1 MFSMKRCPQCSTEYD
16 DQVNFCAKDGRSL
29 VIKTGIR
36 TKLCPHCANSI
47 AEDALKCPY
56 CKADLSS
63 PAAPQWPTRET
74 DTPEARRGSQKSKTS
89 MGSKAILIAGLVVFA
104 IGVFLIGGQRQ
115 RSELQ
120 SLLDEKLLQL
130 KDKEQMIGSL
140 QAELVQLKEKEQK
153 IQALDAELQQ
163 LKRKEQNLQNLEAE
177 LSKARKELARQS
189 TQIGQ
194 LTAKLEQSQKNL
206 ASTQQKLDRTAKEA
220 ERLAAANRTAS
231 AQASQR
237 PVEPT
242 SRGGNAPS
250 EGDLGVYQTIR
261 PTSVYQEPSPSSRVL
276 SRINKGTRVNV
287 VRSLGDWLE
296 VRSQRNNPPGFIRR
310 DDVTFVAKAN

>member
-1 MFSMKRCPQCSTEYD
+1 MKRCPQCSTEYD
-16 DQVNFCAKDGRSL
+16 DQVSFCPKDGKSL
-29 VIKTGIR
+29 VAKGGIR

-63 PAAPQWPTRET
+63 PTAPQWPTRET
-74 DTPEARRGSQKSKTS
+74 DALEARRGSQKSKTS

-120 SLLDEKLLQL
+120 SLLDDKLVQL
-130 KDKEQMIGSL
+130 KNKEQEIQTL
-140 QAELVQLKEKEQK
+140 QAELMQLKGNEQK
-153 IQALDAELQQ
+153 I
-163 LKRKEQNLQNLEAE
+163 RNLETE
-177 LSKARKELARQS
+177 LAQARKELAQHS
-189 TQIGQ
+189 TEVAQ
-194 LTAKLEQSQKNL
+194 LKAKLEQSQKNL

-220 ERLAAANRTAS
+220 ERLAAIKTAP
-231 AQASQR
+231 APKAPPR
-237 PVEPT
+237 PVEPA
-242 SRGGNAPS
+242 SRVGEARS
-250 EGDLGVYQTIR
+250 ATDLGVYQTIR
-261 PTSVYQEPSPSSRVL
+261 PTSVYEEPSPSSRVL

-296 VRSQRNNPPGFIRR
+296 VKSQRNNPPGFIRR

>member
-63 PAAPQWPTRET
+63 GAAPQWPTQEE
-74 DTPEARRGSQKSKTS
+74 DPVELRRRSNRHKISMTSKV
-89 MGSKAILIAGLVVFA
+89 ILITGLLVFTV
-104 IGVFLIGGQRQ
+104 GVFLIGVQRQ
-115 RSELQ
+115 RSESQPVLE
-120 SLLDEKLLQL
+120 EKLRQL
-130 KDKEQMIGSL
+130 KDKDE
-140 QAELVQLKEKEQK
+140 K
-153 IQALDAELQQ
+153 IQS
-163 LKRKEQNLQNLEAE
+163 LEAQ
-177 LSKARKELARQS
+177 LAKVRKELGENS
-189 TQIGQ
+189 NQ
-194 LTAKLEQSQKNL
+194 LAQLRTKLQETQKNL
-206 ASTQQKLDRTAKEA
+206 ASTQQKLTRTAREA
-220 ERLAAANRTAS
+220 ERLAAIKPAPAPKAS
-231 AQASQR
+231 PRPAEPASR
-237 PVEPT
+237 AGDARSGT
-242 SRGGNAPS
+242 
-250 EGDLGVYQTIR
+250 DLGVYQTIR

-296 VRSQRNNPPGFIRR
+296 VRSQRNNPPGFVRR